1 MASFLLFFFFLP
13 KKSFINP
20 TAPCNHFLQTFFSLS
35 FPLWKNSVPK
45 KKKYWGRIF
54 SFHWWMVWNL
64 ANGWEIICSWTQLAG
79 AKAKEK
85 TLRVWQK
92 PFPLAIFHWL
102 VAQLLYLYWAWMSI
116 GWLHV
121 LQAFL
126 TSALFGLVRA
136 PRRFGFKNHSWSQE
150 LLLLVPLYSFLCVP
164 VY

>member
-1 MASFLLFFFFLP
+1 MASFLLFFFPCQRSLLLIPLLLAIISSKLFFL
-13 KKSFINP
+13 
-20 TAPCNHFLQTFFSLS
+20 FLFHSEKIVFR
-35 FPLWKNSVPK
+35 K